1 MTAENIL
8 ERIVTE
14 VGLDIPNAQLS
25 NDDYEMRKLRR
36 IINEAGEDVAKRAPW
51 ARLIKEINV
60 PPNTSEMNLPDDFYE
75 IAQSGGIRLNGN
87 EFKPVRP
94 IVAPL
99 LWAFLAVH
107 PSSQPYYHIH
117 DGKILFAPQVNHLGA
132 KMKYKS
138 KQWIQQKDEI
148 TENGDQVLIPE
159 RLIAKGAIWRWK
171 RQQGMPFEDLLAE
184 FEADLNAEIK
194 ADRGSQ

>member
-1 MTAENIL
+1 MNAENIL
-8 ERIVTE
+8 ERIITE
-14 VGLDIPNAQLS
+14 IGLDISSPQLS

-51 ARLIKEINV
+51 SRLIKEINI
-60 PPNTSEMNLPDDFYE
+60 PPYTSELDIPNDFYE
-75 IAQSGGIRLNGN
+75 VAKSGAVRLNGAQ
-87 EFKPVRP
+87 FKPIRP

-117 DGKILFAPQVNHLGA
+117 DGKILFAPQVNNLGA

-138 KQWIQQKDEI
+138 KQWVQQKDEI
-148 TENGDQVLIPE
+148 TENGDQVLIPG
-159 RLIAKGAIWRWK
+159 RLVAKGAIWRWK

-184 FEADLNAEIK
+184 FEADLVAEIN